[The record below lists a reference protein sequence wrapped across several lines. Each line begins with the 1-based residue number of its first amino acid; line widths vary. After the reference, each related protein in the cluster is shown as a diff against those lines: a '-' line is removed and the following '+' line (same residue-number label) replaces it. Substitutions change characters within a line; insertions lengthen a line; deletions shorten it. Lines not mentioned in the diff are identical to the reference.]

1 MKFVFDIR
9 NESNKEGF
17 LIVGIQLAHPQPQ
30 FIMNEHPFV
39 FGERPHIWEKSK
51 KFSIFLDYNKV
62 LLPDR
67 VNGRRE
73 AVAQLWDETHIK
85 IIFQK
90 RVFHKKYM

>member
-51 KFSIFLDYNKV
+51 KFSIFLYFNKGSIAR
-62 LLPDR
+62 PGEWKKG
-67 VNGRRE
+67 GRCP
-73 AVAQLWDETHIK
+73 ALG
-85 IIFQK
+85 
-90 RVFHKKYM
+90 